1 MEISEQNILRD
12 TDWTVQ
18 EVIFAVLAGAWVLL
32 LHGAVP
38 FLMTPTLGQAIW
50 ASGFAQSLANRG
62 WLNIYAHDFGI
73 PLPAAIAFGLSGA
86 LPMSWLIRLGLHPA
100 DAYAGVFA
108 LWLMIAF
115 CSAYLICRSLG
126 MVRALSILAAIAWM
140 GMPIIWAH
148 ANYSMLS
155 LGIGLL
161 PFYFLAA
168 LRLFRLEMAVNRVS
182 AASFYFLAALIS
194 IFMDGYTFVMFAVGS
209 SILLGYSLLSE
220 GRKRRD
226 LLTKALPV
234 HIASFLLAY
243 IAFAAYIGRYSYEQ
257 SPIDFFRGWGLDL
270 SFALVPTK
278 GMYWLLDKS
287 GLSVARSDELY
298 FGDASVWKTT
308 FALPTIAIALWAW
321 WRARKRRNL
330 SMCFMIVALI
340 AFYMALGP
348 SLKIDS
354 VKPAEIRT
362 AQPGQ
367 QSAQMPAQLAI
378 APTGNAWISETLP
391 GFKSMRASYRWSALG
406 IFALWMVIVICSA
419 SSDKRYK
426 LPAVALTLIVLLN
439 IPNLPERFR
448 SLADNRMQFLQIE
461 TDLVEKL
468 RQAVKQNETV
478 AFVPWQNDF
487 IVNYLAP
494 KIGFRA
500 FNIGGDKNLTD
511 AQTQWP
517 SDMQALGG
525 QLDDSKISHIV
536 RLLAMQKTDAV
547 IVPYL
552 HTLWSAHLWP
562 CLDQTQAKI
571 TESLREE
578 WSDIPDFYCPDQRK
592 AALHPTIQK
601 IEASPY
607 LSVSDSDLF
616 AAIRL
621 RPEYQTESGHNLL
634 LKTILSHTSFPIEF
648 GTALQ
653 DIGFILSEGWN
664 APEADHVWSQSVA
677 KLVLPVPNGCDARKC
692 LATLHFNIFGA
703 SPQRPVTVE
712 LESRI
717 KSGDWQKTMT
727 VTKQDDN
734 ELSVPLSAE
743 RTYQEIEIRIP
754 DATSPAILM
763 GTTDDRTLGMA
774 LIRADLTF
782 AD

>member
-1 MEISEQNILRD
+1 MEISEQNVSQD
-12 TDWTVQ
+12 TDWTTQ

-50 ASGFAQSLANRG
+50 ASGFAQSFANGG
-62 WLNIYAHDFGI
+62 WLNIHAHDFGI

-126 MVRALSILAAIAWM
+126 MVRSLSILGAVAWM

-148 ANYSMLS
+148 ADYSMLS

-168 LRLFRLEMAVNRVS
+168 LHLLRLEMTVSGPS
-182 AASFYFLAALIS
+182 AAPLYFLAALIS

-209 SILLGYSLLSE
+209 SILFGYSLLSE

-226 LLTKALPV
+226 LWTKALPV
-234 HIASFLLAY
+234 HIASFLVAY

-270 SFALVPTK
+270 SFVLIPTR
-278 GMYWLLDKS
+278 GMYWFLDKS
-287 GLSVARSDELY
+287 GLSVARSDRLY

-308 FALPTIAIALWAW
+308 FALPTIVIALWAW
-321 WRARKRRNL
+321 WQTRKRCNL
-330 SMCFMIVALI
+330 SMCFLIVALI

-354 VKPAEIRT
+354 VKPAEMRV
-362 AQPGQ
+362 AHPGQ
-367 QSAQMPAQLAI
+367 QSAQMPVQLAI
-378 APTGNAWISETLP
+378 APTGNEWISETLP

-406 IFALWMVIVICSA
+406 IFALWMMIVIWSGNL
-419 SSDKRYK
+419 DKRYK
-426 LPAVALTLIVLLN
+426 LPAVAFTVIVLLN
-439 IPNLPERFR
+439 IPNLPGRFH
-448 SLADNRMQFLQIE
+448 SLTDNRVQFLQID

-468 RQAVKQNETV
+468 RLTVKQNETI

-500 FNIGGDKNLTD
+500 FNIGGDKNLAD
-511 AQTQWP
+511 AQTRWP
-517 SDMQALGG
+517 WDMQALGG

-536 RLLAMQKTDAV
+536 RLLALQKTDAV

-562 CLDQTQAKI
+562 CLDQTQTKL
-571 TESLREE
+571 TESLKEE
-578 WSDIPDFYCPDQRK
+578 WSDILGFYCPDQRK
-592 AALHPTIQK
+592 AALHSTIRK

-607 LSVSDSDLF
+607 LYVSDSDLF

-648 GTALQ
+648 GTAQQ

-664 APEADHVWSQSVA
+664 APEADHVWSRAVA
-677 KLVLPVPNGCDARKC
+677 KLLLPVPNDCDVRKC
-692 LATLHFNIFGA
+692 LATLHFGVFGA
-703 SPQRPVTVE
+703 SSERPVTIE
-712 LESRI
+712 FESQT
-717 KSGDWQKTMT
+717 KEGNWKKTMS
-727 VTKQDDN
+727 VTKQDGN
-734 ELSVPLSAE
+734 ELSVPLNTEMS
-743 RTYQEIEIRIP
+743 YQEIKIMIP
-754 DATSPAILM
+754 SATSPAILR
-763 GTTDDRTLGMA
+763 GTADDRTLGMA
-774 LIRADLTF
+774 LIRADLVF